1 MRVVITGIT
10 GLIGGA
16 LAVSLRRDGHEVVGV
31 SRTAGPD
38 TVLWDLE
45 EGSLDVESLEGADA
59 VVHLAGESVQG
70 RWTKAKRGRLTAS
83 RIGSTTLLAET
94 IARMD
99 AKPGVFVSGSAIGIY
114 GDCGDVELTEASA
127 TPGGRFLSDLSLG
140 WEAAAAPIAA
150 MGVRVNFARTG
161 LVLAPGGG
169 ALAKMATLT
178 KFGAGGRLGRGNQF
192 WSWISLDDEV
202 AALRHLI
209 DSELEGPVNLVSP
222 LPVPQRDFART
233 LGEVLRRPTWLPA
246 PAMGIRLA
254 LGEMGKSLLLD
265 STRVF
270 PQVLDGNGYE
280 FRDCDLGAT
289 LRAMLN
295 S

>member
-1 MRVVITGIT
+1 MRVVVTGIT

-16 LAVSLRRDGHEVVGV
+16 LAASLRHDGHEVLGV

-38 TVLWDLE
+38 MVVWDLE
-45 EGSLDVESLEGADA
+45 AGTLDALSLEGTDA

-70 RWTKAKRGRLTAS
+70 RWTKQKRARLTAS

-94 IARMD
+94 IGRMD

-114 GDCGDVELTEASA
+114 GDCGDVELDEESA
-127 TPGGRFLSDLSLG
+127 TSGGSFLSDLSLG
-140 WEAAAAPIAA
+140 WEAATAPIAA

-178 KFGAGGRLGRGNQF
+178 RFGAGGRLGDGQQF

-222 LPVPQRDFART
+222 LPVRQRDFARM

-246 PAMGIRLA
+246 PAIGIRLA
-254 LGEMGKSLLLD
+254 LGEMGRSLLLD
-265 STRVF
+265 SARVF
-270 PQVLDGNGYE
+270 PRVLDADGYE
-280 FRDCDLGAT
+280 FRDCDLEAT